1 MAEIKPRYLIFD
13 VESVADG
20 EAILKAKYSAELKAG
35 QNVTPKEAITRF
47 RKERLDERVLTLFRT
62 RFKFPLRLWL
72 PKYPTIFNC
81 SILNRSMSHSFVP
94 M

>member
-47 RKERLDERVLTLFRT
+47 RKERLDERVLTLFLHVSSSHCDCGCQSIR
-62 RFKFPLRLWL
+62 RF
-72 PKYPTIFNC
+72 
-81 SILNRSMSHSFVP
+81 SIARS
-94 M
+94 